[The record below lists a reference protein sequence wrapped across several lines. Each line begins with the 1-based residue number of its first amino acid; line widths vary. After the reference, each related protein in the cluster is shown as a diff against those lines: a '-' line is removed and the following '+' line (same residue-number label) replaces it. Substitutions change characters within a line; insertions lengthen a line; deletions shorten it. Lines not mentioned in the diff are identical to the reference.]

1 MNNIKSLMLWRND
14 FKNKRDWI
22 AVCEALDIPVNT
34 VEIELKSLVIVAK
47 KNYTNGHDRKIA
59 KELWEEFGEVPMNP
73 ETEEIEK
80 PWKHFLSGTH
90 REDILRWFEETF
102 HVIVA
107 EDLMGQ

>member
-1 MNNIKSLMLWRND
+1 MDNMKSLMLWRSD

-22 AVCEALDIPVNT
+22 AVCEVLDIPVNT

-47 KNYTNGHDRKIA
+47 EFYTNNHDRKIA

-80 PWKHFLSGTH
+80 SWKHFLPGTH

-102 HVIVA
+102 HVSVA